1 MVMELKMSTIAT
13 ANESLAATALAEPQ
27 LGIFSLEGETAL
39 ITGGGSGIGFAIAR
53 CMAMAGARVVLVGRR
68 EAELTKG
75 ASLIGE
81 RAAWLA
87 WDVNELKRADD
98 LIAAAERKAGAPIS
112 ILVNNA
118 GIHLKK
124 SAVETTSEEFQAVL
138 NTHVLAAHAIT
149 RTVLPGMIS
158 RQQGSIIFI
167 ASMASLFGIPLVLAY
182 AAAKSAHLGMVRTLA
197 AEVSSTG
204 VRVNAIA
211 PGWIDTEMSRKAM
224 AEDAVRKEKVLS
236 RTPLQRF
243 GTPDEVGWAT
253 VYLCSPAASF
263 LTGVVLPVDGG
274 MSIGF

>member
-1 MVMELKMSTIAT
+1 MNVIASV
-13 ANESLAATALAEPQ
+13 NESPTEAAQAGPQ

-53 CMAMAGARVVLVGRR
+53 CMAMAGARIVLVGRR
-68 EAELTKG
+68 ESELAKV
-75 ASLIGE
+75 AALIGE

-87 WDVNELKRADD
+87 WDVTELNRAED
-98 LIAAAERKAGAPIS
+98 LIVAAEQSAGAAIS
-112 ILVNNA
+112 VLVNNA

-124 SAVETTSEEFQAVL
+124 SAVETTTEEFQAVL
-138 NTHVLAAHAIT
+138 NTHVLASHALT
-149 RTVLPGMIS
+149 RTVLPGMIA

-182 AAAKSAHLGMVRTLA
+182 AAAKSAHLGMVRTLV
-197 AEVSSTG
+197 AEVSGAG

-224 AEDAVRKEKVLS
+224 AEDAVRKDKVLS

-243 GTPDEVGWAT
+243 GTPDEVGWAV

-274 MSIGF
+274 VSIGF